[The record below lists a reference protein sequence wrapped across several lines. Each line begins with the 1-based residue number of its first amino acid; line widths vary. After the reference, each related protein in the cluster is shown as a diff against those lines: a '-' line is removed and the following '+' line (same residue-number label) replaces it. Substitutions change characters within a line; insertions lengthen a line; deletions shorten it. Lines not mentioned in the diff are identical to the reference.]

1 MCTGIAAY
9 LLYTSPFVERVT
21 SGERLKVSHEVAV
34 LNMVAEDV
42 SDDSPITRMSAEIP
56 TLGARPTV
64 TILRRQ
70 LKRPDCPCIGMLP
83 RPCAWNVQLVRS
95 S

>member
-34 LNMVAEDV
+34 LKMVAEDV
-42 SDDSPITRMSAEIP
+42 SDDSDECGNPDS
-56 TLGARPTV
+56 
-64 TILRRQ
+64 RRQ
-70 LKRPDCPCIGMLP
+70 ALYL
-83 RPCAWNVQLVRS
+83 LVRNVTTGCMDCTLLHS
-95 S
+95 GCVRERD

>member
-34 LNMVAEDV
+34 LNMVTEDV
-42 SDDSPITRMSAEIP
+42 SDDSPIR
-56 TLGARPTV
+56 
-64 TILRRQ
+64 
-70 LKRPDCPCIGMLP
+70 
-83 RPCAWNVQLVRS
+83 VR
-95 S
+95 